1 MTSIGQRIYELR
13 NKHNFSQG
21 DLAEKLDVSRQTISK
36 WENDQSIP
44 ELDKIIALCDIFNVT
59 IDYIAR
65 GITAEQA
72 DSCNDGAQPVKEK
85 EPSPVMI
92 KIDPNKK
99 YTKMLPVGLGAIYC
113 LSLIITFSMEL
124 TSYFTFLGTVTL
136 GQTYIALGLNM
147 FIAVS
152 LLSGRLKLV
161 IGAITLRC
169 IYSIVQMVQSTTDLL
184 SILSLL
190 SFISIILIYFVKDK
204 KASRVIFIAAI
215 ALIVG
220 CEAYGIY
227 LSSKTI
233 WQITPDIVSFASSLV
248 SSNFWGIV
256 DIVVKI
262 GICIALYRS
271 SNPLPCFE
279 VPESE
284 YLKKSD
290 VYVNMT
296 KHILLLAFTFGIY
309 NLVWIYKTTQ
319 GINALYKEY
328 DKDELSKVIL
338 CAFVPFYQIYWFYS
352 EAKKLDKLF
361 YEENKNISSFAV
373 TTLILAIFF
382 PFFGAAILL
391 QARLN
396 DYCEKGK
403 RLD

>member
-1 MTSIGQRIYELR
+1 MTSMGQRIYELR
-13 NKHNFSQG
+13 GKHHFSQG

-36 WENDQSIP
+36 WENDQSVP
-44 ELDKIIALCDIFNVT
+44 ELDKMIALCDIFNVT
-59 IDYIAR
+59 VDYIAR
-65 GITAEQA
+65 GATAEQA
-72 DSCNDGAQPVKEK
+72 DSCNDGEQPMKEK

-99 YTKMLPVGLGAIYC
+99 YTKMLPVGLGAVYC
-113 LSLIITFSMEL
+113 LSLIIVFAMQL
-124 TSYFTFLGTVTL
+124 MSYFTAFGTVTL
-136 GQTYIALGLNM
+136 GQTYITLGLNM

-161 IGAITLRC
+161 VGALTLRC
-169 IYSIVQMVQSTTDLL
+169 VYSIVQMVQSPTDIL
-184 SILSLL
+184 SILNLL
-190 SFISIILIYFVKDK
+190 SLISTILIYFIKGK
-204 KASRVIFIAAI
+204 KASRVTLIAAI

-220 CEAYGIY
+220 CEGYRIY
-227 LSSKTI
+227 LSSKGI
-233 WQITPDIVSFASSLV
+233 WQITPDIVSFAASLV
-248 SSNFWGIV
+248 SSNLGAIV

-262 GICIALYRS
+262 GICFALHRV

-328 DKDELSKVIL
+328 DKEELLKVIL

-352 EAKKLDKLF
+352 EAKKVEKLF
-361 YEENKNISSFAV
+361 YEENKNTSSFAV
-373 TTLILAIFF
+373 STLILAIFF

-391 QARLN
+391 QSKLN
-396 DYCEKGK
+396 DYCEKEK
-403 RLD
+403 CLD